1 MKSHEEGTR
10 AVIKLMFRVLPIQIL
25 LAAVGGVN
33 GIVSSYFASNFV
45 GIDAM
50 SAVGVYFPLNTMLT
64 AISTM
69 LSGGSAILCGKYL
82 GRNDQEKV
90 RSVFSLN
97 LLLATGIAGLFAAL
111 FVLMG
116 SLNLTGFLSRDPAV
130 QPLFNTYLLGQAIGV
145 VPFVLGNQLPVYLS
159 METKQNRTL
168 TASLTYIAVNVA
180 LNFLFVQ
187 VLHLEAFGLAL
198 ASALGLWVFLG
209 VQASYFLSGKSK
221 LRLRLKGISPR
232 ESFEILRTGLPGAAS
247 SGYQTIRGIILNNL
261 LEVFVGSVG
270 ISAFATANNLLAIFW
285 GIPNGML
292 AVSRLMISVA
302 VGEED
307 RQTLVD
313 VMRNMFRRFVPL
325 MCCVSALIIL
335 CADPLTRIFYQDPAS
350 PVFAMTAWGF
360 RILPL
365 CMPLSIICVHF
376 ICFGQ
381 TMNQQVLVHTLAL
394 LDGVVCVAG
403 FSALLIGP
411 MGLNGV
417 YVANVLNGIVCV
429 LAIMVYAWAR
439 NKRFPRTV
447 EDMMVIPAD
456 FGVGPEDRIDISVRS
471 IDEVLRVSKQVAEF
485 CRRRGIDGRRAY
497 LSGLCLEEMAG
508 NIVEHGFRKDS
519 KKHSVD
525 IRVAHKA
532 DEMILRIRD
541 DCVPF
546 DPKERNELTSPA
558 DKVKNMGIRMVYK
571 AAKDVEYQSVLG
583 LNVLTI
589 RI

>member
-168 TASLTYIAVNVA
+168 TASLAYIAVNVA

-403 FSALLIGP
+403 FSALLIGS

-417 YVANVLNGIVCV
+417 YVANVLNGVVCV
-429 LAIMVYAWAR
+429 LAVMVYAWAKK
-439 NKRFPRTV
+439 KRFPRTV

-471 IDEVLRVSKQVAEF
+471 IDEVLTVSKQVAEF
-485 CRRRGIDGRRAY
+485 CRRRGIDDRRSY

>member
-50 SAVGVYFPLNTMLT
+50 SAVGGYFPLNTMLT

-187 VLHLEAFGLAL
+187 VLLLEAFGLAL

-365 CMPLSIICVHF
+365 CMPLSIICIHF

-417 YVANVLNGIVCV
+417 YVANVLNGVVCV
-429 LAIMVYAWAR
+429 LAVMVYAWAR
-439 NKRFPRTV
+439 NKRFPRTI

-471 IDEVLRVSKQVAEF
+471 IDEVLTVSKQVDEF
-485 CRRRGIDGRRAY
+485 CRRRGIDGRRTY

-546 DPKERNELTSPA
+546 DPKERNDLTSPA
-558 DKVKNMGIRMVYK
+558 DRVKNMGIRMVYK

>member
-130 QPLFNTYLLGQAIGV
+130 QPLFNTYLLGQAIDV

-261 LEVFVGSVG
+261 LEIFVGSVG

-325 MCCVSALIIL
+325 MCGVSALIIL

-403 FSALLIGP
+403 FSALLIGS

-417 YVANVLNGIVCV
+417 YVANVLNGVVCV
-429 LAIMVYAWAR
+429 LAVMVYAWAR

-456 FGVGPEDRIDISVRS
+456 FGVRPEDRIDISVRS
-471 IDEVLRVSKQVAEF
+471 IDEVLMVSKQVAEF

>member
-168 TASLTYIAVNVA
+168 TASLAYIAVNVA

-403 FSALLIGP
+403 FSALLIGS

-417 YVANVLNGIVCV
+417 YVANVLNGVVCV
-429 LAIMVYAWAR
+429 LAVMVYAWAR

-456 FGVGPEDRIDISVRS
+456 FGVRPEDRIDISVRS
-471 IDEVLRVSKQVAEF
+471 IDEVLMVSKQVAEF

-546 DPKERNELTSPA
+546 DPKERNDLTSPA